1 MFAQTD
7 KIREKR
13 NKKPTLFF
21 KNQLIISATKF
32 LHFTDIKDIFYLK
45 FKSYSVKIRKSIS
58 FFRFFLNS
66 PLTPVGEPNPQCKKM
81 KFALIRTKERVLHQS
96 FNLPVNYHHLSKNKY
111 FMQIQNDR
119 FVNLNIIKS
128 KYILHNS
135 LMMPKLINRTI
146 IIISF
151 YNILQ
156 NLLK

>member
-32 LHFTDIKDIFYLK
+32 LHFTDIKDILYLK
-45 FKSYSVKIRKSIS
+45 IKSYSGKIR
-58 FFRFFLNS
+58 RRYRL
-66 PLTPVGEPNPQCKKM
+66 KK
-81 KFALIRTKERVLHQS
+81 QS
-96 FNLPVNYHHLSKNKY
+96 FNLPINYYHLSKNIY
-111 FMQIQNDR
+111 FIKIQNDR
-119 FVNLNIIKS
+119 FANLNMIKS